1 MLAKKNPMQF
11 NSTLLLAIVLLI
23 FVAGCGSS
31 SPTVQRVDA
40 NTNTDLSGRWNDT
53 DARTVANTM
62 IEEVLRSQW
71 LSRHRQEGEER
82 PVVIVGT
89 VENRTMQHINPNV
102 FINDLEREL
111 INAGQVRFV
120 AGDETREAIR
130 AERGDQQGR
139 ATLDTAS
146 ELAREVGADYMLTGT
161 INDKVDESLDG
172 GTVSLFYVVNLEL
185 INIETNE
192 ISWIGTERIKKI
204 VERSR
209 YSL

>member
-1 MLAKKNPMQF
+1 MNLKIISP
-11 NSTLLLAIVLLI
+11 LLI
-23 FVAGCGSS
+23 LVSIVFLGCGSS

-40 NTNTDLSGRWNDT
+40 DTNTDLSGRWNDT
-53 DARTVANTM
+53 DARIVANTM
-62 IEEVLRSQW
+62 VEEVLQSQW
-71 LSRHRQEGEER
+71 LTRHQQEDNER
-82 PVVIVGT
+82 PIVIVGL
-89 VENRTMQHINPNV
+89 VENKTMQHINPDV
-102 FINDLEREL
+102 FISDLEQEL

-130 AERGDQQGR
+130 AERSDQQER

-146 ELAREVGADYMLTGT
+146 ALAREVGADYMLTGA
-161 INDKVDESLDG
+161 INDEVDESLDG
-172 GTVSLFYVVNLEL
+172 STISLFYVVNLEL

-192 ISWIGTERIKKI
+192 ISWIGTERIKKM